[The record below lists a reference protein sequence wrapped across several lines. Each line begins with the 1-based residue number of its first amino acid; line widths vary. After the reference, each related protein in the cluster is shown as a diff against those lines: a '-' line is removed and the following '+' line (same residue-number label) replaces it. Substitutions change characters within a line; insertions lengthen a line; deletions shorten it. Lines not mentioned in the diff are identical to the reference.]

1 MFRFHIHQDS
11 LILNEILELN
21 KKILKQGEKIMAKVD
36 ELEAELVEANKT
48 TNEIAN
54 DIADL
59 LNRLASGGLTVEEA
73 DRVKAQIV
81 ALNDRLKGVASQH

>member
-1 MFRFHIHQDS
+1 
-11 LILNEILELN
+11 
-21 KKILKQGEKIMAKVD
+21 MAKVD

-48 TNEIAN
+48 TNEIA
-54 DIADL
+54 DDVADL
-59 LNRLASGGLTVEEA
+59 LNRLASGGLTAEEA